1 MADMRTRFDAELESL
16 YVDMIKMG
24 ALSDD
29 ALSKLAAALG
39 SDDRS
44 MLGAVA
50 EVSRQIDEKERE
62 IEALCLRLLLRRQ
75 PVAKDL
81 RTISSAMKMVGDIER
96 IGDNAADIAEII
108 PFLSVSELPKAIGL
122 DSMIV
127 SVTGMVTDAI
137 DAFVHY
143 DAAKALAVVGSDDIV
158 DNAFDRAKS
167 AITDMIRNGDKNAAE
182 APDLLMIAKY
192 LERMGDHAASL
203 ARWVLNGLD
212 ASGDWINNPVK
223 VD

>member
-1 MADMRTRFDAELESL
+1 
-16 YVDMIKMG
+16 MIKMG
-24 ALSDD
+24 ALSED
-29 ALSKLAAALG
+29 ALSKLASALG

-50 EVSRQIDEKERE
+50 DVSRQIDEKERE

-108 PFLSVSELPKAIGL
+108 PFLSVSDRPKAIGL
-122 DSMIV
+122 DTMIV

-143 DAAKALAVVGSDDIV
+143 DAQKANAVVGSDDIF
-158 DNAFDRAKS
+158 DDAFVKAKS
-167 AITDMIRNGDKNAAE
+167 AITDMIRNGDKDAAE

-203 ARWVLNGLD
+203 ARWVLTALD
-212 ASGDWINNPVK
+212 ATGDWINNPAK
-223 VD
+223 VE

>member
-1 MADMRTRFDAELESL
+1 MRTRFDAELESL

-24 ALSDD
+24 ALSED

-203 ARWVLNGLD
+203 ARWVLNSLD

-223 VD
+223 VE

>member
-1 MADMRTRFDAELESL
+1 MRTRFDAELESL
-16 YVDMIKMG
+16 YVNMIKMG
-24 ALSDD
+24 ALSED

-203 ARWVLNGLD
+203 ARWVLTALD
-212 ASGDWINNPVK
+212 ATGDWINNPAK
-223 VD
+223 VE

>member
-1 MADMRTRFDAELESL
+1 MRTRFDAELESL

-24 ALSDD
+24 ALSED

-81 RTISSAMKMVGDIER
+81 RTISSAMKMVSDIER
-96 IGDNAADIAEII
+96 
-108 PFLSVSELPKAIGL
+108 
-122 DSMIV
+122 
-127 SVTGMVTDAI
+127 
-137 DAFVHY
+137 
-143 DAAKALAVVGSDDIV
+143 
-158 DNAFDRAKS
+158 
-167 AITDMIRNGDKNAAE
+167 
-182 APDLLMIAKY
+182 
-192 LERMGDHAASL
+192 
-203 ARWVLNGLD
+203 
-212 ASGDWINNPVK
+212 
-223 VD
+223 

>member
-16 YVDMIKMG
+16 YVNMIKMG
-24 ALSDD
+24 ALSED
-29 ALSKLAAALG
+29 ARSQLASALG

-50 EVSRQIDEKERE
+50 DVSRQIDEKERE

-108 PFLSVSELPKAIGL
+108 PFLSVSDRPKAIGL
-122 DSMIV
+122 DTMIV

-143 DAAKALAVVGSDDIV
+143 DAQKANAVVGSDDIV
-158 DNAFDRAKS
+158 DDAFVKAKS
-167 AITDMIRNGDKNAAE
+167 AITDMIRNGDKDAAE

-203 ARWVLNGLD
+203 ARWVLTALD
-212 ASGDWINNPVK
+212 ATGDWINNPAK
-223 VD
+223 VE

>member
-1 MADMRTRFDAELESL
+1 MRTRFDAELESL
-16 YVDMIKMG
+16 YVNMIKMG
-24 ALSDD
+24 ALSED
-29 ALSKLAAALG
+29 ALSKLASALG

-50 EVSRQIDEKERE
+50 DVSRQIDEKERE

-108 PFLSVSELPKAIGL
+108 PFLSVSDRPKAIGL
-122 DSMIV
+122 DTMIV

-143 DAAKALAVVGSDDIV
+143 DAQKANAVVGSDDIV
-158 DNAFDRAKS
+158 DDAFVKAKS
-167 AITDMIRNGDKNAAE
+167 AITDMIRNGDKDAAE

-203 ARWVLNGLD
+203 ARCASSDFSQIVLAIAGFC
-212 ASGDWINNPVK
+212 SK
-223 VD
+223 K

>member
-1 MADMRTRFDAELESL
+1 MRTRFDAELESL

-24 ALSDD
+24 ALSED

-62 IEALCLRLLLRRQ
+62 IEALCLRMLLRRQ

-203 ARWVLNGLD
+203 ARWVLTALD
-212 ASGDWINNPVK
+212 ATGDWINNPAK
-223 VD
+223 VE